1 MEDFFKTVGH
11 IADVIGVV
19 SLPWAI
25 VELFILKS
33 RIKSTQKSM
42 DELLLIKEYQTL
54 SKLSSIISR
63 IQEEISTILL
73 QHGKKGVKQS
83 TLFDQCQLVTNELN
97 KCITDTPQKHEELT
111 NQFIGCKEEIQEYIS
126 SSDRNHLKDAQTYI
140 YSCIKIIKEIDSQ
153 SIKDESER
161 IANNN

>member
-1 MEDFFKTVGH
+1 MEDFFKIIGY

-33 RIKSTQKSM
+33 RVKSTQKSM
-42 DELLLIKEYQTL
+42 DELLIIKEYQTL
-54 SKLSSIISR
+54 SQLSSIISR

-83 TLFDQCQLVTNELN
+83 ALFDQCQSITNELN
-97 KCITDTPQKHEELT
+97 K
-111 NQFIGCKEEIQEYIS
+111 
-126 SSDRNHLKDAQTYI
+126 
-140 YSCIKIIKEIDSQ
+140 
-153 SIKDESER
+153 
-161 IANNN
+161 